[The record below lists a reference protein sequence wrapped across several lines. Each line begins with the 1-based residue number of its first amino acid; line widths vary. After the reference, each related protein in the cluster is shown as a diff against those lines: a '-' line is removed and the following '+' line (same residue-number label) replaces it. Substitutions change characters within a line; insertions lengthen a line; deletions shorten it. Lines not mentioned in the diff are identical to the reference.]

1 MRVLRISLPCTAF
14 MMLFLFMACTKPT
27 TNFSSI
33 WKDETYQAQTE
44 KILVIN
50 AFKDPGYR
58 RQFEDGFVIALMDRR
73 IDAVVSYRVMP
84 DISTPVL
91 EDKDA
96 IAVQAKAVG
105 ADTVFINSP
114 LGTEQKDVW
123 VSADGTDVYKLYIN
137 TKIDV
142 YDIKSSRLVFSAS
155 AETRIQKNKLYA
167 DQIQSYIKDLVN
179 MMSQAGLL
187 SKW

>member
-1 MRVLRISLPCTAF
+1 MRVLRISLLCAAF
-14 MMLFLFMACTKPT
+14 VMLFLFTACTKPT

-44 KILVIN
+44 RILVIN
-50 AFKDPGYR
+50 AFKDPGR
-58 RQFEDGFVIALMDRR
+58 RMQFEDGFVTALKDRR

-91 EDKDA
+91 VDKDA
-96 IAVQAKAVG
+96 IAVQAKVVG
-105 ADTVFINSP
+105 ADTVFINRP

-123 VSADGTDVYKLYIN
+123 VNDSGTDKYKLYIN
-137 TKIDV
+137 TQTDV
-142 YDIKSSRLVFSAS
+142 YDMKMNRLVFSAS
-155 AETRIQKNKLYA
+155 AKTRIQQNKLYV

-179 MMSQAGLL
+179 MMSQTGLL
-187 SKW
+187 LKR